1 MSNFTNLLKNH
12 QIENFKYYALWIISQ
27 FLKKVNEKLFSVWS
41 LFQEQSRGSAKR
53 HARFDCIFD
62 LPGPLARVKRSP
74 KLVGCSPSS
83 PSSPPHMSTT
93 VSLGIWRPVS
103 HIPTTARILVL
114 PPRRI
119 PKSHTPFSSSLS
131 SLYLPSFIPLPP
143 KFGFVHW
150 FTSAAREQCTA
161 NSRYSTALWWMN
173 DFGKITQKF
182 AQGVIFTRWSSMK
195 VPSGLVLRIQSFHWR
210 PRINPWWEND
220 PTWHVAWP
228 KYKKKKKVKKKKE
241 DLLKIKNK

>member
-1 MSNFTNLLKNH
+1 MKSYFLFGLFFRNSQGGVPSGMPDLIASLISLDHWPEWREVPNLWG
-12 QIENFKYYALWIISQ
+12 ALHP
-27 FLKKVNEKLFSVWS
+27 L
-41 LFQEQSRGSAKR
+41 
-53 HARFDCIFD
+53 HPP
-62 LPGPLARVKRSP
+62 LPTWAPPLALAS
-74 KLVGCSPSS
+74 GGQSHIC
-83 PSSPPHMSTT
+83 
-93 VSLGIWRPVS
+93 

-228 KYKKKKKVKKKKE
+228 KYKKKKK
-241 DLLKIKNK
+241 